1 MTNFEQEAKAILL
14 QILHDVNMANKEDR
28 NLQDFYDR
36 MNANA
41 DDITALL
48 NKHRTITPVDPKPE

>member
-14 QILHDVNMANKEDR
+14 QILHDTVSQEDG